1 MSCECESPDGSRL
14 WTTPDGVHLDV
25 RGLECPAPMVQTLG
39 LIERGDVGNVIIVH
53 LDQEPLFL
61 YPGAGRPRLEP
72 RSDRLVLRRSELRG
86 RSAVAPRAHARV
98 TLAATF
104 LGGAKSRLLPP
115 SLPFRFFATAAALH
129 IALWVVLLLA
139 GADAASFRGG
149 LGPPLAAVHLLT
161 LGVLTTTAI
170 GAAAQLLPVATR
182 RALAAVWPIKLVF
195 WLTVPGLIVLIAG
208 MYAYQPLVMIVGAVA
223 TSAGLLLFAGLLAD
237 NLRRAGSLQV
247 VAAYGWAAFAALIGL
262 VSLGLALSIDFDT
275 GFLGDHAATALAHML
290 LGGFGF
296 MGMLALGFSHV
307 LVPMFALSSAP
318 AKRPAYVGLRCR
330 RRRDRARDGRRAARQ
345 PILMSAAG
353 VIGIA
358 ATTAHVRLMH
368 VALATGMRK
377 RLGLSFI
384 LVRASW
390 ACLLLTPLIGLAALY
405 DWAGPNGADAVRPR
419 TARRLADDLPV
430 RHSAADHAVPRLDA
444 CDAAEG
450 RPSPALGTGGRGPA
464 DRARVCHGVALLG
477 LAAAIILDSGCCRA
491 ARRRSA

>member
-1 MSCECESPDGSRL
+1 M
-14 WTTPDGVHLDV
+14 
-25 RGLECPAPMVQTLG
+25 
-39 LIERGDVGNVIIVH
+39 
-53 LDQEPLFL
+53 
-61 YPGAGRPRLEP
+61 
-72 RSDRLVLRRSELRG
+72 
-86 RSAVAPRAHARV
+86 

-104 LGGAKSRLLPP
+104 LGGAKSRLLAP
-115 SLPFRFFATAAALH
+115 SLPFRFFVTAAVLH

-139 GADAASFRGG
+139 GEDAASFRGG

-161 LGVLTTTAI
+161 LGILTTTAI

-208 MYAYQPLVMIVGAVA
+208 MYAYHPLVVIVGAVA
-223 TSAGLLLFAGLLAD
+223 TTAGLLLFAALLAD
-237 NLRRAGSLQV
+237 NLRRAGTLQV

-275 GFLGDHAATALAHML
+275 GFLGDHAATALAHMIL
-290 LGGFGF
+290 SGLGF

-318 AKRPAYVGLRCR
+318 AKRPAYAGF
-330 RRRDRARDGRRAARQ
+330 AAAAAAIALATAAAVLGSR
-345 PILMSAAG
+345 ILMTAAG
-353 VIGIA
+353 VIGLA
-358 ATTAHVRLMH
+358 AVAAHVRLMH

-405 DWAGPNGADAVRPR
+405 GWAGPNGATLFGLVLLGGWLMTFLFSILQRIMPF
-419 TARRLADDLPV
+419 LASMHVTQPKGAPPLL
-430 RHSAADHAVPRLDA
+430 SEL
-444 CDAAEG
+444 AAEG
-450 RPSPALGTGGRGPA
+450 PLTVHA
-464 DRARVCHGVALLG
+464 VCHGLALVG
-477 LAAAIILDSGCCRA
+477 LAAAIILDSGMLVRGA
-491 ARRRSA
+491 AAIGLVGALAFAVFTGDVVRHLIVRRR